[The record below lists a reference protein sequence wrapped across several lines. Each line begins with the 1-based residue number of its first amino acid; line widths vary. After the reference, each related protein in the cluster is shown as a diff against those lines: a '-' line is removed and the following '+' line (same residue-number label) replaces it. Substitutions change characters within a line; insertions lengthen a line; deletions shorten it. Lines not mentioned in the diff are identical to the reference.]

1 MKNIIKIDE
10 NLKKI
15 LIVGANG
22 FLGTNLLNLY
32 EKEESINKNFY
43 FSAADL
49 EKTYLKQSIPFYYID
64 ITKSVDT
71 IKKIV
76 NLSPD
81 IVILTA
87 AMTNVDQCETDK
99 KLATKINT
107 EGPKNVINACRK
119 IGSKL
124 VFMSTDFVFDG
135 TKSDGFYTENDS
147 PNPLSHYAKTKYFAE
162 KAIIDSDI
170 DFLICRTAILYGWSK
185 AKLNFITWI
194 INKLQQKEKI
204 SIVTT
209 QINSPT
215 FIKNLAQII
224 LKLIEKDANGIY
236 HTAGDDI
243 LNRYEI
249 ALKCAEIF
257 NLNKNLII
265 PLEYFKQKA
274 IRPENAGLDITKL
287 KNLIGSELKIYNLND
302 GLNCMKENRID

>member
-22 FLGTNLLNLY
+22 FLGTNLLDLY
-32 EKEESINKNFY
+32 EKEDSINKNFY

-49 EKTYLKQSIPFYYID
+49 EKNYIKQDIPFYYID
-64 ITKSVDT
+64 ITKPEDT

-76 NLSPD
+76 KISPD
-81 IVILTA
+81 IIILTA
-87 AMTNVDQCETDK
+87 GMTNVDQCEVDK

-107 EGPKNVINACRK
+107 EGPKNVVNACKK

-135 TKSDGFYTENDS
+135 TKRDGFYTENDN

-185 AKLNFITWI
+185 TKLNFITWI
-194 INKLQQKEKI
+194 INKLLQKEKI

-215 FIKNLAQII
+215 FAINLAQII

-236 HTAGDDI
+236 HTAGNDI

-257 NLNKNLII
+257 NFNKSLII
-265 PLEYFKQKA
+265 PIEYFKQKA
-274 IRPENAGLDITKL
+274 TRPENAGLDITKL
-287 KNLIGSELKIYNLND
+287 KKLIGSELKIYNLNE
-302 GLNCMKENRID
+302 GLNYMKENRID